1 MTSHNARQL
10 LNAPALSPKQ
20 IGEIFVAVPVEYH
33 PQLVTVLD
41 EIERLKWECA
51 GWKGRCEMARE
62 ERDDI
67 ASRYWML
74 QMEKVPGGK
83 V

>member
-1 MTSHNARQL
+1 MDTRNARQL
-10 LNAPALSPKQ
+10 LNAKGLDPKRV
-20 IGEIFVAVPVEYH
+20 GEIFVAVPVEYH
-33 PQLVTVLD
+33 PQLVMLMD

-51 GWKGRCEMARE
+51 GWQGRCEMARS